1 MAKMVESQ
9 KAYYYALDEE
19 TKRRKYG
26 GQIMNNKSQQI
37 ADIMYELEMLKEEL
51 DGLVEGTENE
61 AHYKAYG
68 RYGFDQLLGNGNPYD
83 ESLQTIIDSLS
94 KEVA

>member
-1 MAKMVESQ
+1 MVV
-9 KAYYYALDEE
+9 
-19 TKRRKYG
+19 
-26 GQIMNNKSQQI
+26 IMNNKSHQI
-37 ADIMYELEMLKEEL
+37 EDIMYQLEMLKEEL
-51 DGLVEGTENE
+51 DSLVEGTENE

-68 RYGFDQLLGNGNPYD
+68 IYGFDRLLGNGNPYD